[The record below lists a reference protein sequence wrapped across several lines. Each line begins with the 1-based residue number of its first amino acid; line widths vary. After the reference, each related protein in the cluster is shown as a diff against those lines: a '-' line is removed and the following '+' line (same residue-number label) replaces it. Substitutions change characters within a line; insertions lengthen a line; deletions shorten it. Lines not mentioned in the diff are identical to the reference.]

1 MTKAL
6 FQLFPMAADPFPGSI
21 PHAQPQDVPAYM
33 STAQQHK
40 KNCRFPY
47 AITFDSTLFRSMRSA
62 METVAGLPELTPQ
75 CLEHIISHLEPRDAL
90 RVACA
95 QKLWHGLVVNDEQ
108 LWKRHLVEELGISD
122 KQGVD
127 GSIRRSSWDAYA
139 NWRQA
144 FGAEYWPYL
153 GRAVKAWSQI
163 KAWLAANMPEILA
176 TLRPGLSEAEV
187 VQVEAEMGLTL
198 PPALKVLHRL
208 HDGQELYS
216 DAALERRI
224 RNKLVLRETGRGNV
238 RMELEPE
245 ANVGPEAMARSI
257 FCGLFGGYAVYDR
270 RVVARMLPLRR
281 AALWRIEMLR
291 KLTQPL
297 QRLSDGQDR
306 LLPIACSYNLYDK
319 VLMADMDSGGLSV
332 ARLEPGQLELWD
344 AVPRADTRDGPLRWF
359 EEYGRR
365 LASGW
370 YEAGVLDNQYSMLSR
385 GISLFPMRPPGLV
398 EAVTMGVQVRASV
411 VFVPEYKVQDGH
423 MFAYSIRFSLLE
435 GWPLKRC
442 QLMRRHWII
451 KPEPG
456 RVETVQGEGVVGLFP
471 ILEPDRP
478 EFVYCSCTRQ
488 TPTRGSMEGRFLFI
502 PGSVERPEGPPFDVI
517 CPTFRLDVPDY
528 IF

>member
-1 MTKAL
+1 
-6 FQLFPMAADPFPGSI
+6 
-21 PHAQPQDVPAYM
+21 
-33 STAQQHK
+33 
-40 KNCRFPY
+40 
-47 AITFDSTLFRSMRSA
+47 MRSA

-90 RVACA
+90 RVACG
-95 QKLWHGLVVNDEQ
+95 QKLWHDLVVNDEQ

-127 GSIRRSSWDAYA
+127 GSVRRSSWDAYA

-144 FGAEYWPYL
+144 FSTEYWPYL

-163 KAWLAANMPEILA
+163 KGWLAANMPEILA
-176 TLRPGLSEAEV
+176 TIRPGLSEAEV
-187 VQVEAEMGLTL
+187 VQVEADMGLTL

-208 HDGQELYS
+208 HDGQDLFS

-224 RNKLVLRETGRGNV
+224 RNKGVHGDVGA
-238 RMELEPE
+238 ELEPH

-257 FCGLFGGYAVYDR
+257 FCGLFGGYAVYDH

-281 AALWRIEMLR
+281 AALWRAEMLR
-291 KLTQPL
+291 KLAQPGRGL
-297 QRLSDGQDR
+297 PDGQDR
-306 LLPIACSYNLYDK
+306 LLPIACSFNLYDK
-319 VLMADMDSGGLSV
+319 VLMADVVGGGLSV
-332 ARLEPGQLELWD
+332 ARLEPGQFELWD

-370 YEAGVLDNQYSMLSR
+370 YEASVLDNQYSMLSR

-423 MFAYSIRFSLLE
+423 LFAYSIRFSLLE
-435 GWPLKRC
+435 GWPLQRC
-442 QLMRRHWII
+442 QLVRRHWVIQ
-451 KPEPG
+451 PEPG
-456 RVETVQGEGVVGLFP
+456 RVETVEGEGVIGLFP

-488 TPTRGSMEGRFLFI
+488 TPTRGSMEGRFQFI
-502 PGSVERPEGPPFDVI
+502 PGTMERPEGTPFDVI